1 MKRADQVTA
10 AMPASAPQQTV
21 SWVTSIFDEDKGATC
36 YGGPRA
42 EVDTS
47 A

>member
-1 MKRADQVTA
+1 LLRC
-10 AMPASAPQQTV
+10 
-21 SWVTSIFDEDKGATC
+21 G

-47 A
+47 GPVKRDQEIG